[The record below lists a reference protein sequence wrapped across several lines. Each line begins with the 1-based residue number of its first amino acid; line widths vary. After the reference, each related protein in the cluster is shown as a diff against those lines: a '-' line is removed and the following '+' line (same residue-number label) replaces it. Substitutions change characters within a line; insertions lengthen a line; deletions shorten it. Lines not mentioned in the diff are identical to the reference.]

1 MFLPVIPEPGA
12 VLERAFRAAV
22 AASGPEHAT
31 RQAVLATDDL
41 APAAWVI
48 AIGKGAH
55 AMASGAVAAL
65 HQRGVRIGGGIVVAH
80 AEDPDARHGLPAVS
94 GDHPVPAAQSS
105 IAADRLGV
113 LAEAVPAD
121 ADAVVLVSGGATS
134 LVASPI
140 AGLPDADLRGAF
152 SALLASGADIEVM
165 NALRKRLLRFGG
177 GRLALALRARRIHC
191 LIASDVPGNDPSAIA
206 SGPCAPDPSPASH
219 ARARAIEAGA
229 WASLPPAA
237 RRVIDDMASGRLP
250 DLPSVDDARFAT
262 TSVRV
267 ILDRTHAERGAADE
281 ARRSGCVVEVVE
293 PALSGE
299 AAIAGR
305 RFGVALAE
313 RARTTPPT
321 CIIWSGETTVTLG
334 SSAGHGGRCQ
344 EFALACAQVLH
355 ERAATGITVLAAGTD
370 GRDGPTE
377 VAGAIVD
384 ATTWA
389 RVLDAGVDPVIALR
403 DHASYDALQAAGA
416 LLRTGPTGTNVNDL
430 VLALV

>member
-113 LAEAVPAD
+113 LAESVPAD

-229 WASLPPAA
+229 WAS
-237 RRVIDDMASGRLP
+237 
-250 DLPSVDDARFAT
+250 LPSVDDARFAT